1 MELNYYQNKQ
11 KLPHELTNDFRLWK
25 NAQPVGQPLKCHQL
39 TLIWVNFL
47 GFEFVLR
54 LEGSKITT
62 PRQPPPLPSVQNSLE
77 LC

>member
-1 MELNYYQNKQ
+1 MELNYYQSKQ

-47 GFEFVLR
+47 GFGFVLR
-54 LEGSKITT
+54 LEGSKITKLAI
-62 PRQPPPLPSVQNSLE
+62 PNLAEMSLMK
-77 LC
+77 CY